1 MSETLAMEYL
11 ALTQGVGLADLSGR
25 AYIELQGADR
35 AKFLHNL
42 CSNDILR
49 LTPGQGCE
57 AFLLNAKGKIVGH
70 VFVYCSPDTLVLDS
84 SPGQGEKLAAHLDRY
99 IIREKVTLADRT
111 EEFAQLL
118 LAGPQAAAALGKVGC
133 DAPQDLLAHGKM
145 EIAGQTVF
153 VRRSGITGPQAFSLV
168 CASEQKGVVM
178 QALKDSGVTLCG
190 PYAVEVARIEAGMP
204 LYGMDITDDNLPQ
217 EVDRND
223 WAISFNK
230 GCYLGQETVARI
242 DALGHVNRT
251 LVGLRFASESVPEP
265 GGELLAG
272 DKVVGHVTS
281 AAWSPAQRRA
291 VALGYVRQGHNRPSA
306 RLVSAVGEAE
316 VIALPMS

>member
-1 MSETLAMEYL
+1 
-11 ALTQGVGLADLSGR
+11 
-25 AYIELQGADR
+25 
-35 AKFLHNL
+35 
-42 CSNDILR
+42 
-49 LTPGQGCE
+49 
-57 AFLLNAKGKIVGH
+57 
-70 VFVYCSPDTLVLDS
+70 
-84 SPGQGEKLAAHLDRY
+84 
-99 IIREKVTLADRT
+99 
-111 EEFAQLL
+111 
-118 LAGPQAAAALGKVGC
+118 
-133 DAPQDLLAHGKM
+133 
-145 EIAGQTVF
+145 
-153 VRRSGITGPQAFSLV
+153 RS
-168 CASEQKGVVM
+168 
-178 QALKDSGVTLCG
+178 
-190 PYAVEVARIEAGMP
+190 YAVEVARIEAGMP